1 MFLSIIPSWWHE
13 ITSRAE
19 YDSDLVRATQ
29 DSRIDRN
36 KKLWWGERYIGH
48 YHQLPWLESCKEL
61 GSINII
67 LPHSLFPS
75 KSCVSKI
82 FTFWL
87 RFDSRSP
94 SNPLGSFLGSED
106 DIWGPLGRSDVDS
119 CSTDTHGTFWSW
131 VLPSHPC
138 LHTEKILCQW
148 HVPLTAEVRDTLG
161 TRVGER
167 GFPFLEKKNNPH
179 MHINTPRASVYVT
192 RLIYAPTN
200 EQNWPPERLHI
211 LTILKTLPFLVNW
224 TRPCPVPSAPLI
236 SYHPLSGLNLS
247 SQRALTWCPGWMP
260 TPRLG

>member
-167 GFPFLEKKNNPH
+167 GFPFLEKKNSPLPI
-179 MHINTPRASVYVT
+179 HICTYAYKYPSSICICHPSYIRTNKWTELTSWTPPYFNYSQDT
-192 RLIYAPTN
+192 S
-200 EQNWPPERLHI
+200 I
-211 LTILKTLPFLVNW
+211 L
-224 TRPCPVPSAPLI
+224 
-236 SYHPLSGLNLS
+236 G
-247 SQRALTWCPGWMP
+247 
-260 TPRLG
+260 